1 MQNAKQIASAL
12 KNNDVLLNKDGKISQ
27 KDLNTSLQ
35 FIDVKISQ
43 EVEVILNK
51 DGVILRSKGDAT
63 HSEGMR
69 LFKKYVE
76 EILPSDLFK
85 NGKSSFSLT
94 EEIINR
100 DMVDHENFG
109 VCFLNNSQDSSEF
122 AIDGRSVIKAKI
134 NNDNMTLRRDT
145 KKVKDQL
152 KEIN

>member
-1 MQNAKQIASAL
+1 MQNAKQIAIAL
-12 KNNDVLLNKDGKISQ
+12 KNNDILLNKDGKISQ

-35 FIDVKISQ
+35 FVDDKTSQ

-51 DGVILRSKGDAT
+51 DGVILRSKGDLT
-63 HSEGMR
+63 HSEGMK

-76 EILPSDLFK
+76 ETLPRDLFEK
-85 NGKSSFSLT
+85 GKSSFSLN
-94 EEIINR
+94 EEVINR
-100 DMVDHENFG
+100 DMTDHEKFG

-122 AIDGRSVIKAKI
+122 AIEGRSVIKAKI
-134 NNDNMTLRRDT
+134 NNDNMTLKQDT